1 MLATDEGGSM
11 ESLFYW
17 GTAIVAA
24 MGLIIF
30 MAGLV
35 IDRLPTG
42 TPSSRLG
49 KKGRPE

>member
-1 MLATDEGGSM
+1 MLAADEGGSM

-35 IDRLPTG
+35 IDRWPAG
-42 TPSSRLG
+42 TPARRFG
-49 KKGRPE
+49 RKGRRG